1 MMRSSNP
8 ALSTDVFRSEG
19 YAAVRAESMTIQG
32 VVLKSLLLLLL
43 VALSAGWTWMHFLK
57 TGGNASSV
65 TPWMLLGALGGMG
78 AALVTIFKKEWA
90 AYTAPIYALLEGFF
104 IGAISAVF
112 EAAYPGIVI
121 QAIGL
126 TFGTL
131 FAMLA
136 VYQMGLVRA
145 TEGFKMGVMAATGG
159 IAIVYLVS
167 IVLGFF
173 GISIP
178 GIFSNGWVG
187 IGFSLFV
194 VTIAALN
201 FVIDFD
207 FIEQG
212 SRSGAP
218 KYMEWYGAFAL
229 MVTLIWL
236 YIEILRL
243 LSKIR
248 ER

>member
-1 MMRSSNP
+1 MRSSNP
-8 ALSTDVFRSEG
+8 ALSTNSFRSVG
-19 YAAVRAESMTIQG
+19 YATSHSEAMTVQG
-32 VVLKSLLLLLL
+32 VVLKSVMLLLL
-43 VALSAGWTWMHFLK
+43 VALSAAWTWLHFLK
-57 TGGNASSV
+57 SGSNPAAISTWMFLGVFGG
-65 TPWMLLGALGGMG
+65 LGA
-78 AALVTIFKKEWA
+78 AIFTIFKKQWA
-90 AYTAPIYALLEGFF
+90 PYTAPIYALLEGFF
-104 IGAISAVF
+104 IGGISALF
-112 EAAYPGIVI
+112 EASYPGLVI
-121 QAIGL
+121 QAVGL

-145 TEGFKMGVMAATGG
+145 TESFKMGVFAATGG
-159 IAIVYLVS
+159 IALVYIVSL
-167 IVLGFF
+167 VLGFF
-173 GISIP
+173 GVSIP
-178 GIFSNGWVG
+178 GIFENGWVG
-187 IGFSLFV
+187 IAFSLFV

-207 FIEQG
+207 FIEQA

-243 LSKIR
+243 LSKLK